1 MAFLSISVLLL
12 IALLARLGDWQLR
25 FKILIWLIVGGFLY
39 EIAGF
44 FIVLAGIPLGGLML
58 DEAPWAL
65 AFVLFCLH
73 VYPPKPMPRRQDH
86 DHWCEQCGA
95 GVKADALRCTNCPAV
110 FTNNSRW
117 RVMSRRNS

>member
-1 MAFLSISVLLL
+1 MSQGFFMAFLSISVLLL

-58 DEAPWAL
+58 DEAPCAL

-73 VYPPKPMPRRQDH
+73 VYPPKPTPRRQYRSLVRTV
-86 DHWCEQCGA
+86 WRGRQG
-95 GVKADALRCTNCPAV
+95 RCAA
-110 FTNNSRW
+110 
-117 RVMSRRNS
+117 